1 VTSAAYSAREA
12 RISKAIEVLRT
23 GEYTIVAPCAVAFD
37 VSRRTLNNRWNGMA
51 SKSTRIPAKKRLT
64 EEQEQSVIDYLTR
77 NHERGMALAVKRVE
91 EAANFI
97 LGEGFRAVGKQWVK
111 RFLKRHP
118 DLKRRRQR
126 TLASERKDAFNVEE
140 LEYYFKQLEHVCDA
154 FGIQIANIWNMDET
168 GFRIG
173 CGRFRIVITVEPDG
187 SPKEPPRIA
196 DPDNRE
202 HITSTECVNAEGD
215 AIQPMLIF
223 RGSTLLNRYSA
234 NDLHREVLQ

>member
-1 VTSAAYSAREA
+1 MTAAAYLAREA

-97 LGEGFRAVGKQWVK
+97 LGEGFRAVGKQWFK

-140 LEYYFKQLEHVCDA
+140 LEYYFKQLKHVCDA
-154 FGIQIANIWNMDET
+154 FGIQIA
-168 GFRIG
+168 
-173 CGRFRIVITVEPDG
+173 
-187 SPKEPPRIA
+187 
-196 DPDNRE
+196 
-202 HITSTECVNAEGD
+202 
-215 AIQPMLIF
+215 
-223 RGSTLLNRYSA
+223 
-234 NDLHREVLQ
+234 DL